1 MFGKTGRVNL
11 VNTHTYYLL
20 KPRKAFPVR
29 LCETKNTIPLTE
41 EFKKILFP
49 EFFL

>member
-29 LCETKNTIPLTE
+29 LCEIKNE
-41 EFKKILFP
+41 RYRKEV
-49 EFFL
+49 